1 VAKPLVQPVIAYKR
15 AILRAGDRSKC
26 LKGVIGKQYSLSSKA
41 ELFSPGFHAYRTY
54 KLAQNHPQDGNV
66 FLEVLLSGKVKD
78 HDLGWTATE
87 QRVLQVI
94 PHCTFGS
101 FSVCKRPVRSYHSY
115 AGELHFNCRLHTLDG
130 KFEASS
136 IGVQRKPIA
145 QLEQDYSAFKEHGV
159 VVALGSGR
167 NRFIPTTITSS

>member
-1 VAKPLVQPVIAYKR
+1 MTKPLEQPVIAYKR
-15 AILRAGDRSKC
+15 AILRAGDHSKC
-26 LKGVIGKQYSLSSKA
+26 LKGVIGKRYSLSSKA
-41 ELFSPGFHAYRTY
+41 AFLSPGFHAYRTY

-78 HDLGWTATE
+78 HDLGWKASE
-87 QRVLQVI
+87 QRVLQII

-101 FSVCKRPVRSYHSY
+101 FGVCKRQVRYYYSYF
-115 AGELHFNCRLHTLDG
+115 GELRFNCRIHG
-130 KFEASS
+130 GEAKREASF
-136 IGVQRKPIA
+136 IGVERKPIA
-145 QLEQDYSAFKEHGV
+145 DLKQDYSAFKDDGV